1 MDRRCVSAAFTIM
14 LGLAIAARAPAVA
27 AEPPA
32 VARSSIPTLADRLK
46 TGLRVQAP
54 ADVAFCDAVAA
65 QVRAGRLP
73 APLVD
78 STFFWAT
85 QRGKKYPFPAFAHVM
100 RIKAAK
106 LGVPLDQPAA
116 RP

>member
-1 MDRRCVSAAFTIM
+1 
-14 LGLAIAARAPAVA
+14 VA

-32 VARSSIPTLADRLK
+32 AARSSIPTLADRLK

-54 ADVAFCDAVAA
+54 ADVAFCDAVAT
-65 QVRAGRLP
+65 QVRTGRLP
-73 APLVD
+73 GPLVD
-78 STFFWAT
+78 STFLWAT

-106 LGVPLDQPAA
+106 LGVSLE
-116 RP
+116 

>member
-1 MDRRCVSAAFTIM
+1 MDRRCVSITLVLLFGLVAAPSAA
-14 LGLAIAARAPAVA
+14 GLAAD
-27 AEPPA
+27 PPA
-32 VARSSIPTLADRLK
+32 AARSSIPTLADRLK

-65 QVRAGRLP
+65 QVRTGRLP

-78 STFFWAT
+78 STFLWAT

-100 RIKAAK
+100 RIKAGK
-106 LGVPLDQPAA
+106 LGVSLDQPTV

>member
-1 MDRRCVSAAFTIM
+1 MDHRCVSF
-14 LGLAIAARAPAVA
+14 AVA
-27 AEPPA
+27 LALLVAAPKVGISAEPPA
-32 VARSSIPTLADRLK
+32 AARSSIPTLADRLK

-65 QVRAGRLP
+65 QVRTGRLP

-78 STFFWAT
+78 STFLWAT

-100 RIKAAK
+100 RIKAGK
-106 LGVPLDQPAA
+106 LGVSLDQPTV

>member
-1 MDRRCVSAAFTIM
+1 MDRRYVSVAFVLM
-14 LGLAIAARAPAVA
+14 LGLTAASPTAGLA
-27 AEPPA
+27 ADPPA
-32 VARSSIPTLADRLK
+32 MARSSIPTLADRLK

-54 ADVAFCDAVAA
+54 ADVAFCNAVAA
-65 QVRAGRLP
+65 HVRTGRLP
-73 APLVD
+73 GPLVD

-106 LGVPLDQPAA
+106 LGVSLDQPAA

>member
-1 MDRRCVSAAFTIM
+1 MDRRCVPIAFVLM
-14 LGLAIAARAPAVA
+14 LGLSAAPQATGLA

-32 VARSSIPTLADRLK
+32 AARSSIPTLADRLK

-65 QVRAGRLP
+65 QVRTGRLP

-78 STFFWAT
+78 STFLWAT

-106 LGVPLDQPAA
+106 LGVSLDQPTA

>member
-1 MDRRCVSAAFTIM
+1 MDRRCVSFAFVLM
-14 LGLAIAARAPAVA
+14 LGLAAASPVAAIA

-32 VARSSIPTLADRLK
+32 AARSSIPTLTDRLK

-54 ADVAFCDAVAA
+54 ADAAFCDAVATH
-65 QVRAGRLP
+65 VRTGRLP
-73 APLVD
+73 GPLVD
-78 STFFWAT
+78 STFLWAT

-106 LGVPLDQPAA
+106 FGVSLDQPAA

>member
-1 MDRRCVSAAFTIM
+1 MDHRCVSVAIVLM
-14 LGLAIAARAPAVA
+14 LGLATAPPVAAIA

-32 VARSSIPTLADRLK
+32 AARSSIPTLADRLK

-54 ADVAFCDAVAA
+54 ADVAFCDAVATH
-65 QVRAGRLP
+65 VRTGRLP
-73 APLVD
+73 GPLVD
-78 STFFWAT
+78 STFLWAT

-100 RIKAAK
+100 RIKATK
-106 LGVPLDQPAA
+106 LGVSLDQPAA

>member
-1 MDRRCVSAAFTIM
+1 MDQRVLLLS
-14 LGLAIAARAPAVA
+14 IAMSVVAPTAGVA

-32 VARSSIPTLADRLK
+32 AARSSIPTLADRLK

-54 ADVAFCDAVAA
+54 ADVAFCDTVATH
-65 QVRAGRLP
+65 VRTGRLP
-73 APLVD
+73 GPLVD
-78 STFFWAT
+78 STFLWAT

-100 RIKAAK
+100 RIKATK
-106 LGVPLDQPAA
+106 LGVSLDQPAS

>member
-1 MDRRCVSAAFTIM
+1 MDRRCESIAFVLM
-14 LGLAIAARAPAVA
+14 LGLWAAPHATGGA
-27 AEPPA
+27 AEPPPA
-32 VARSSIPTLADRLK
+32 ARSSIPTLADRLK

-54 ADVAFCDAVAA
+54 ADVAFCDAVATH
-65 QVRAGRLP
+65 VRTGRLP
-73 APLVD
+73 GPLVD